1 MKSLEDKIQK
11 IIEDNIYVSYINQAS
26 GVDSTASEDIAKE
39 VKDISIEFVKWLKA
53 EEVDQYKHRYDSL
66 FDIFIKEK
74 YGTPETH

>member
-1 MKSLEDKIQK
+1 MEELEDKIHE
-11 IIEDNIYVSYINQAS
+11 ILYCHNTYL
-26 GVDSTASEDIAKE
+26 STIQECRLVAKE